1 MIKFFR
7 NIRKKMIE
15 QKRVRNYFLYAIGEI
30 FLVVIGILIALQI
43 NNWNEEKKSSKFES
57 EILKL
62 ISQNLERDSVMISI
76 ELKKALTAT
85 ALTDRVLK
93 AAKEKSY
100 NDSIPFWL
108 GKIITFERFQS
119 QSSGYEVLKSKGFDV
134 IKSKNLQTD
143 LISYYDSDL
152 FNVYQSLNDV
162 LGSFNIDWIPVVK
175 SEFSDFRF
183 REYAEPRNLEAFLEN
198 PNHLMQFK
206 LYKDNREGAIGRMV
220 SALDKIVL
228 IKSQIDPA
236 ND

>member
-7 NIRKKMIE
+7 TIRKNLIE
-15 QKRVRNYFLYAIGEI
+15 QSKVRNYFFYAIGEI

-93 AAKEKSY
+93 AAKEKTYS
-100 NDSIPFWL
+100 DSIPFWL

-134 IKSKNLQTD
+134 IKNKNLQTD

-152 FNVYQSLNDV
+152 FNMSQGLNDV
-162 LGSFNIDWIPVVK
+162 LGAFNTDWIPILK
-175 SEFSDFRF
+175 SEFSDFRWM
-183 REYAEPRNLEAFLEN
+183 EYAEPRDYKLFFNN
-198 PNHLMQFK
+198 QTHLMQFK
-206 LYKDNREGAIGRMV
+206 LYQDNREGSIDKMV
-220 SALDKIVL
+220 LALDKIAI
-228 IKSQIDPA
+228 IKSQIDLA